1 MELPKDEVSN
11 NSKVPKDDIGLDEF
25 IEIGKRYLIIP
36 LGLLFVEIIYSI
48 LTSSQDTLAWIQE
61 IVAKFWNKSNHM
73 IYGKES
79 STLSEYGDSG
89 LMTKIELYNPNFPD
103 IQNNTIDFYV
113 SDECA
118 GVHEMLFITTLI
130 LLTPYISKKIK
141 TWSIPIIL
149 VIVFCLNL
157 LRLVLIYPLAA
168 SGCEKNPGVW
178 GCDVR
183 WEIFHDF
190 VFEWGSLIILTIMW
204 LIWFYIVNSAFF
216 NNMFG
221 ENSSEE

>member
-1 MELPKDEVSN
+1 MVS
-11 NSKVPKDDIGLDEF
+11 
-25 IEIGKRYLIIP
+25 
-36 LGLLFVEIIYSI
+36 FVF
-48 LTSSQDTLAWIQE
+48 LAP
-61 IVAKFWNKSNHM
+61 VKLATN
-73 IYGKES
+73 
-79 STLSEYGDSG
+79 
-89 LMTKIELYNPNFPD
+89 
-103 IQNNTIDFYV
+103 
-113 SDECA
+113 
-118 GVHEMLFITTLI
+118 
-130 LLTPYISKKIK
+130 
-141 TWSIPIIL
+141 

>member
-1 MELPKDEVSN
+1 MELPDNEPPDKG
-11 NSKVPKDDIGLDEF
+11 VPENDISINELIDM
-25 IEIGKRYLIIP
+25 GKRYLLIP

-48 LTSSQDTLAWIQE
+48 LTASQDTLSWIQE
-61 IVAKFWNKSNHM
+61 IVAKIWNNLNQTFF
-73 IYGKES
+73 GNES

-89 LMTKIELYNPNFPD
+89 YITKVELYNPNFPD

-130 LLTPYISKKIK
+130 ILTPYISKKIK
-141 TWSIPIIL
+141 LWSIPIIL
-149 VIVFCLNL
+149 TLVFCLNI
-157 LRLVLIYPLAA
+157 LRLVLIYPLAV
-168 SGCEKNPGVW
+168 SGCEINPGVW

-190 VFEWGSLIILTIMW
+190 VFEWGSLIILTI
-204 LIWFYIVNSAFF
+204 IWIIWYLVVNNIIIKKYSK
-216 NNMFG
+216 NYSD
-221 ENSSEE
+221 E

>member
-1 MELPKDEVSN
+1 MELPCNEPADKQ
-11 NSKVPKDDIGLDEF
+11 KVPKNDISINEL
-25 IEIGKRYLIIP
+25 IEMGKKYLLIP
-36 LGLLFVEIIYSI
+36 VGLLFVEIIYSF
-48 LTSSQDTLAWIQE
+48 LTSSQDTLAGVQE
-61 IVAKFWNKSNHM
+61 TVAKIWNKLNQ
-73 IYGKES
+73 IFYGTET
-79 STLSEYGDSG
+79 STLSEYGNTG
-89 LMTKIELYNPNFPD
+89 LMTKVELYNPNFPD

-118 GVHEMLFITTLI
+118 GVHEMLFISTLI

-141 TWSIPIIL
+141 AWSIPIIL

-157 LRLVLIYPLAA
+157 LRLVLIYPLAT
-168 SGCEKNPGVW
+168 SGCKKNPGVW

-204 LIWFYIVNSAFF
+204 IIWYLIVNKFYLDEKISK
-216 NNMFG
+216 NN
-221 ENSSEE
+221 SEE